1 VRDDIK
7 MPGTLA
13 IVGLGQMGSSFAL
26 AVRKHLP
33 QVRLT
38 GWALTQADIHK
49 AMSLGIIESGSTDV
63 VEVLPEA
70 DMVMLALPISP
81 LIDFVNDNVNSFKV
95 GSIVTDLSSVKSDI
109 INGIRPALSE
119 RGVHF
124 IGGHPMAGTEKV
136 GMENAE
142 ADMYQDKVV
151 FITPFCTDDPAAIT
165 IVREL
170 WREIGSKT
178 YEVDAVDHDVT
189 LARSSHVLHINSN
202 ITSHVCLEAP
212 NKDLA
217 MLACGGAFRDTSRIS
232 SSNPD
237 LWVNVTKHNKQ
248 AILKAMDETLDQVKH
263 VRGWIEN
270 EQWDEL
276 YTYLANGKQLRDDW
290 WSTFNELKK

>member
-1 VRDDIK
+1 MREDIK
-7 MPGTLA
+7 MPETLA

-26 AVRKHLP
+26 AVRKYIP
-33 QVRLT
+33 QIRLT
-38 GWALTQADIHK
+38 GWALDQADIDNAVK
-49 AMSLGIIESGSTDV
+49 LGVIESGSTDV
-63 VEVLPEA
+63 TEVLSEA
-70 DMVMLALPISP
+70 DVVMLAIPISP
-81 LIDFVNDNVNSFKV
+81 LIDFVNQNVKSFKP

-119 RGVHF
+119 HGVHF
-124 IGGHPMAGTEKV
+124 VGGHPMAGTEKT
-136 GMENAE
+136 GMNFAE
-142 ADMYQDKVV
+142 ADMYLDKVV
-151 FITPFCTDDPAAIT
+151 FLTPFCTDDPAAIT
-165 IVREL
+165 IVREI

-217 MLACGGAFRDTSRIS
+217 MIACGGAFRDTSRIS

-248 AILKAMDETLDQVKH
+248 AILKAMDETLDQVRH

-290 WSTFNELKK
+290 WSSFNELKK